1 MPKGIV
7 RKLDDLRRIVVPAEI
22 QRQLEWETGDEIEI
36 TVSGQVVSLRKFTPG
51 CVLCDSDNDLEKVY
65 GKNLC
70 LSCRTSAARTVA
82 KR

>member
-7 RKLDDLRRIVVPAEI
+7 RKLDDLCRIVVPREI
-22 QRQLEWETGDEIEI
+22 QRQLEWIPQDEIEI
-36 TVSGQVVSLRKFTPG
+36 TVSGQVVSLRRYMPG
-51 CVLCDSDNDLEKVY
+51 CVLCAAEDNLAKVN

-82 KR
+82 RR

>member
-1 MPKGIV
+1 MTKGVV
-7 RKLDDLRRIVVPAEI
+7 RKLDDLHRIVVPVDI
-22 QRQLEWETGDEIEI
+22 VRQLDWAPGDPIEI
-36 TVSGQVVSLRKFTPG
+36 TVSGQVVSLRRYSPG
-51 CVLCDSDNDLEKVY
+51 CALCDSEDELEKVY